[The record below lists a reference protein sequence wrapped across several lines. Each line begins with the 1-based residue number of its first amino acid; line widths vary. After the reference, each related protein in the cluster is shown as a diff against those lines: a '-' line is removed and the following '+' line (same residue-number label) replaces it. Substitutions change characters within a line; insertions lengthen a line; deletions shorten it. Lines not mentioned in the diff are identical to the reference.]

1 MSELKRD
8 FVKYIRDKAKS
19 AYSKG
24 SSCEICGATE
34 ELDFHHF
41 YSVAELVNRWL
52 KTNKL
57 KIESVD
63 QAHEFRDRFISEHHA
78 EIYEHAVTLCH
89 THHMKLHSI
98 YGRNPQL
105 ITAKKQMNWV
115 SKQREKHG
123 MV

>member
-1 MSELKRD
+1 MVQLPRYFTKLVRD
-8 FVKYIRDKAKS
+8 GAKS
-19 AYSKG
+19 AYQKKSF
-24 SSCEICGATE
+24 CEICGVTE

-63 QAHEFRDRFISEHHA
+63 QAYELRDRFIAEHHA
-78 EIYEHAVTLCH
+78 ELYEHAVTLCH

-105 ITAKKQMNWV
+105 ITAKKQVNWV

>member
-1 MSELKRD
+1 MVQLPRYFTKLVRD
-8 FVKYIRDKAKS
+8 GAKS
-19 AYSKG
+19 AYAKG
-24 SSCEICGATE
+24 TACEICGSTE
-34 ELDFHHF
+34 NLDFHHF

-57 KIESVD
+57 NIESVD
-63 QAHEFRDRFISEHHA
+63 QAYELRDRFITEHHA
-78 EIYEHAVTLCH
+78 ELYDHAVTLCH

-105 ITAKKQMNWV
+105 ITAKKQMSWV